1 MVHFAKLIINAFV
14 GNSGHVL
21 FGCEFDFT
29 LVWPK
34 TTHST
39 LTKQSDSEVL
49 PLSISERLFQ
59 KVSRRP
65 SVGRLRHLHLVCQ
78 SSLHASSFQ
87 TLSRL
92 RSSPHQLSRL
102 CSSRTIPYIF
112 LSVFQDVRISVWS
125 WATRLTFLDWDGSFY
140 PFVKH
145 SCCAVHAH
153 APDEGADTGDLRFLF
168 SLCAVCVDTNQGRL
182 GLAPTAS
189 RSNSFS
195 RVALR

>member
-1 MVHFAKLIINAFV
+1 MKLIINAFV

-21 FGCEFDFT
+21 FGCEFDFS
-29 LVWPK
+29 LVLPK

-49 PLSISERLFQ
+49 PLSISECLFQ

-65 SVGRLRHLHLVCQ
+65 SVGRLRHLHFVDHQLHLVCQ
-78 SSLHASSFQ
+78 SSLH

-92 RSSPHQLSRL
+92 RSFPRQLSRL

-125 WATRLTFLDWDGSFY
+125 CWATRLTFPDWDGSFY

-168 SLCAVCVDTNQGRL
+168 SLCAVCVDTNKGRL

-189 RSNSFS
+189 RSKNFS